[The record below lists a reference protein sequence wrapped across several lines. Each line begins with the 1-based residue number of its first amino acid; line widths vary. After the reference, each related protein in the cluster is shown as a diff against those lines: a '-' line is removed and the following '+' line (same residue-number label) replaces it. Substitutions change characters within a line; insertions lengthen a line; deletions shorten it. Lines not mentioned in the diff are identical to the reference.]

1 MIDLHVRFEEDRLDM
16 LKIMA
21 EDRGTSVAEVIR
33 NCVDEVLGITRLE
46 EPSNTIE
53 DMNERITQRR
63 HIYQSVKEQ
72 T

>member
-16 LKIMA
+16 LKIIA

-33 NCVDEVLGITRLE
+33 NCVDESLGISRLE
-46 EPSNTIE
+46 ESGDSLE
-53 DMNERITQRR
+53 DMSARITQRR